1 MRLIQCTMCVRGR
14 IVRHVKR
21 NMAKNETPTPA
32 LRPTVH
38 APLRDGIP
46 QPAPSVRAAAPGP
59 RRLLVVDDEEDLCE
73 ILRFNLESEGY
84 RVDTACSAEEALE
97 KIGAQSQRYDLIL
110 LDVMMDRMSGFE
122 MAGVLRSRGDA
133 SPIVFLTALDS
144 HDHQLQGFDLGA
156 DDYIAKPFSFD
167 TVLARVRAVLR
178 RCGGARAPEAAEPAL
193 LTLREQRILD
203 LLASHPGRFF
213 SRADILAAV
222 WPDDALVGERAV
234 DVHIARLRK
243 KMGAQGACIVN
254 KTHFGYRYNPP
265 TA

>member
-1 MRLIQCTMCVRGR
+1 MS
-14 IVRHVKR
+14 RHGKR
-21 NMAKNETPTPA
+21 NMAKNETSSTP
-32 LRPTVH
+32 LRPAAHTTAQDVS
-38 APLRDGIP
+38 P
-46 QPAPSVRAAAPGP
+46 QPAPSGRAAAACCQ
-59 RRLLVVDDEEDLCE
+59 RLLVVDDEEDLCE

-84 RVDTACSAEEALE
+84 RVDTADSAEEALE
-97 KIGAQSQRYDLIL
+97 KIGSQGQRYDLIL

-122 MAGVLRSRGDA
+122 MAGLLRSRGDET
-133 SPIVFLTALDS
+133 PVIFLTALDS
-144 HDHQLQGFDLGA
+144 HDHQLQGFDAGA
-156 DDYIAKPFSFD
+156 DDYIAKPFAFD

-178 RCGGARAPEAAEPAL
+178 RCGGARASEPAESPL
-193 LTLREQRILD
+193 LTLREQCILD

-222 WPDDALVGERAV
+222 WPGDALVGERAV